1 MNTIEKTLRFETK
14 KNLKVLFQS
23 ENIGIQIIGRGE
35 NTTDFHVRFEYR
47 NPFGK
52 EIKFEDLVSADY
64 GSKKNTLKIQINDLE
79 NVQYVNSKL
88 ELFVPYVTEIN
99 AKTENAGVS
108 IQNLYGIQTINT
120 ENGPIKIEHTNGK
133 FICKSENG
141 PIKILN
147 SKGDAEIECENSSIV
162 MRGCDGKLEI
172 NGENGPVK
180 LVNCKGSL
188 ELNIENSSSRVL
200 GADFEN
206 ANIKIEN
213 GSIYYEFN
221 LIKEGKFKF
230 ENENGKIHLVIPD
243 GIPYHILA
251 KNERGSFHVGLEGNY
266 DRRKEGNMQILE
278 MVKESGNVEIY
289 ATNRNGSIRFVKN
302 PSQSKSFGESLSSIK
317 LGIDLSSRSDSL
329 DKILDNIPE
338 EFNKEKIR
346 KKIGKAKEKIR
357 KIKVN
362 IPDVGAIVQ
371 DAMKGVQE
379 EISMIFTDEKQDQA
393 KGNKKYEKAAEK
405 VNRKINKVMA
415 KIKTAFE
422 THDHSEKQVE
432 NADETSRLKILQM
445 LQDAKITAD
454 EAERLIKAMEEHN
467 G

>member
-35 NTTDFHVRFEYR
+35 NTTDFHVRFEYK

-52 EIKFEDLVSADY
+52 DIKFEDLVSVDY
-64 GSKKNTLKIQINDLE
+64 DSKKNTLKIQINDLE

-99 AKTENAGVS
+99 AKSENGNVS

-120 ENGPIKIEHTNGK
+120 ENGPINLEHTNGK

-147 SKGDAEIECENSSIV
+147 SNGDAEIECENSSIV

-172 NGENGPVK
+172 DGENGPVK

-188 ELNIENSSSRVL
+188 ELDIENGSSRVL

-221 LIKEGKFKF
+221 PIKEGKFKL

-251 KNERGSFHVGLEGNY
+251 KNERGGFHVGLEGNY

-278 MVKESGNVEIY
+278 MVKESGNVEIS
-289 ATNRNGSIRFVKN
+289 ATNKNGSIRFVKN
-302 PSQSKSFGESLSSIK
+302 PSQTFGESLSSIK
-317 LGIDLSSRSDSL
+317 LGIDLSSISDSL

-362 IPDVGAIVQ
+362 IPDVGDIVQ
-371 DAMKGVQE
+371 DAMKGIQE
-379 EISMIFTDEKQDQA
+379 EISVIFTDEKKDQS
-393 KGNKKYEKAAEK
+393 KGNKKYEEAAEK
-405 VNRKINKVMA
+405 VNRKINKVMT

-422 THDHSEKQVE
+422 TFDPSEKQAE
-432 NADETSRLKILQM
+432 NVDETSRLKILQM

>member
-1 MNTIEKTLRFETK
+1 MNTIEKTLQFETK

-23 ENIGIQIIGRGE
+23 ENIGIQIIGREE
-35 NTTDFHVRFEYR
+35 NTTDFHVRLEYR
-47 NPFGK
+47 DPFEK
-52 EIKFEDLVSADY
+52 DIKFEDLVSADY
-64 GSKKNTLKIQINDLE
+64 DSKKNTLKIQINDLE
-79 NVQYVNSKL
+79 NMQYVNSKL
-88 ELFVPYVTEIN
+88 ELFVPHVTEIN
-99 AKTENAGVS
+99 AKSENGNVS
-108 IQNLYGIQTINT
+108 IQNLYGVQTVDT

-147 SKGDAEIECENSSIV
+147 SNGDAEIECENSSIV
-162 MRGCDGKLEI
+162 MRGCDGKLKI
-172 NGENGPVK
+172 DGENGPVK

-188 ELNIENSSSRVL
+188 ELNIENGSSRVL
-200 GADFEN
+200 GADFVN

-221 LIKEGKFKF
+221 PIKEGKFKF

-251 KNERGSFHVGLEGNY
+251 KNERGSFNVGLEGNY
-266 DRRKEGNMQILE
+266 DRKKEGNMQILE

-302 PSQSKSFGESLSSIK
+302 QSPGQTFGVNFDFSSI
-317 LGIDLSSRSDSL
+317 SDSL

-338 EFNKEKIR
+338 EFNKEIIR
-346 KKIGKAKEKIR
+346 KKIGKAKEKIK

-379 EISMIFTDEKQDQA
+379 EISVIFTDEKKDQA

-405 VNRKINKVMA
+405 VKRRINKVMT
-415 KIKTAFE
+415 KIRTAFE
-422 THDHSEKQVE
+422 TYDHSEKQ
-432 NADETSRLKILQM
+432 DEKVDGTSRLKILQM
-445 LQDAKITAD
+445 LQEGKITAD